1 MCVSGAFFLKLTER
15 LGPTLQRERHAEIEL
30 LYFNSFKLALFLR
43 WDNNGSSHS
52 FVRKTK

>member
-43 WDNNGSSHS
+43 QDNNGSSHS
-52 FVRKTK
+52 FVRKTN